1 MTEWIHLAFIGW
13 RSYIAESKAAALF
26 IAAILLL
33 CFLWKKVDRKQ
44 FVIYSAAAAVLL
56 ICPLTAAFGLLYQ
69 TRFYDYEWLWSG
81 VPTVALTADAVVL
94 LLEELAV
101 GKDKKSRLR
110 LGVVVAIL
118 LTAVFLSGLSEVS
131 YDPKTDEVLI
141 LPSQKEMRAEA
152 ADVLKSARS
161 ALGEGK
167 MILAAPAD
175 ILTWARELDSTIEL
189 LYGRNM
195 WDKHLN
201 AYTYDTYP
209 NEYETLY
216 LFIEGQDREKITAE
230 TAAGILADQTSVN
243 CLILRGT
250 ETEETIA
257 LFTQTLHMTAAQW
270 EGYYILTRP

>member
-81 VPTVALTADAVVL
+81 VPTVALTAYAVVL

-131 YDPKTDEVLI
+131 YDPETDEVLI

-152 ADVLKSARS
+152 ADVLKAARS

-209 NEYETLY
+209 EEYETLY
-216 LFIEGQDREKITAE
+216 LFIEGRDREKITAE

-257 LFTQTLHMTAAQW
+257 LFTQTLHMTAARW